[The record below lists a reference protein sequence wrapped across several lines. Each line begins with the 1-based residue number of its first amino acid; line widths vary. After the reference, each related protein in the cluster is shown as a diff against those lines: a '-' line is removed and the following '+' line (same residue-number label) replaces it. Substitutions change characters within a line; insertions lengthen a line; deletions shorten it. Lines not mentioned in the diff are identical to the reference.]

1 MDSFVEVNNIKSEN
15 ITNKGIYID
24 HNKKYLVLRNI
35 YYIISIICF
44 TLYIDIIMHL
54 LKNKNN
60 DKIYDLIFTVFFI
73 SNLLINENSL
83 SQ

>member
-1 MDSFVEVNNIKSEN
+1 MDSIVEVNNIKSEN